1 MKNRLASALVNGD
14 RRLLAQTLSLV
25 ASKKL
30 EDRQQIVALL
40 QNIKRTIDSLRI
52 AVTGAPGAGK
62 STLINQLGKHLL
74 NNQPQHKIAVLA
86 IDPTS
91 PRSGGSVLGDRL
103 RMSELITNDKVFVR
117 SVASGESNA
126 SVHPYT
132 AEMIEVCELA
142 GYRTVII
149 ETVGVGQND
158 SGGAQLADLVIA
170 VVNPGSGDL
179 VQGLKKG
186 INELSDIFV
195 INKDDGDNQQL
206 VRRSYNSLQQS
217 LTLSP
222 HTAHCPILSV
232 SAQDD
237 VGIDKLV
244 VAINRISNDRQRL
257 VIKRRQQDRQLFI
270 DRLQK
275 LLGTQTFANQQELVV
290 KVAKQMDSDNLS
302 PAVAVQ
308 MVLRGGSCIN

>member
-1 MKNRLASALVNGD
+1 MNIDQVTLAKGD
-14 RRLLAQTLSLV
+14 RRLLAKTLSLV
-25 ASKKL
+25 ASNKS
-30 EDRQQIVALL
+30 EDQQQVVALL
-40 QNIKRTIDSLRI
+40 RDTDPVTDSLRL

-103 RMSELITNDKVFVR
+103 RMTELIASDKVFVR
-117 SVASGESNA
+117 AVASGDSNA

-132 AEMIEVCELA
+132 AEMIDVCELA
-142 GYRTVII
+142 GYRTVIV

-158 SGGAQLADLVIA
+158 SGGAQLADLVLT

-186 INELSDIFV
+186 LNELSDIFV
-195 INKDDGDNQQL
+195 VNKNDGTNQQL
-206 VRRSYNSLQQS
+206 ARQSYSSLQQA
-217 LTLSP
+217 LRLSP
-222 HTAHCPILSV
+222 HTAHCPILSI

-244 VAINRISNDRQRL
+244 LTINKASADRQKL
-257 VIKRRQQDRQLFI
+257 LAKRRQQNQQLFVT
-270 DRLQK
+270 RLQQ
-275 LLGTQTFANQQELVV
+275 LLGTHTFAAQQRVIT
-290 KVAKQMDSDNLS
+290 KIADQMDNDSLR

-308 MVLRGGSCIN
+308 LVLTELT

>member
-1 MKNRLASALVNGD
+1 MNNKLTTALINGD
-14 RRLLAQTLSLV
+14 RRLLAKTLSLV
-25 ASKKL
+25 TSKKP
-30 EDRQQIVALL
+30 EHQQQIVALL
-40 QNIKRTIDSLRI
+40 QNTKRTIDSLRI

-74 NNQPQHKIAVLA
+74 NDQPQHKIAVLA

-103 RMSELITNDKVFVR
+103 RMSELIVNDKVFVR

-142 GYRTVII
+142 GYQTVVI

-158 SGGAQLADLVIA
+158 SGGAQLADLVIT
-170 VVNPGSGDL
+170 VINPGSGDL
-179 VQGLKKG
+179 IQGLKKG

-206 VRRSYNSLQQS
+206 ARQSYNSLRQS

-237 VGIDKLV
+237 VGIDNLV
-244 VAINRISNDRQRL
+244 TAINKISNDRQRL
-257 VIKRRQQDRQLFI
+257 VIKRRQQNRQLFL
-270 DRLQK
+270 DRLQR
-275 LLGTQTFANQQELVV
+275 LLGTQTFANQQQLIV
-290 KVAKQMDSDNLS
+290 KVAKQMDNDNIN

-308 MVLRGGSCIN
+308 MILTEL